1 MLAEGREMKKVLVV
15 DDSDVWRSYLKNLLE
30 LNGYSVEVA
39 RDGLDGLNKFFSF
52 LPDVVIVDHVMPK
65 LNGIHFTRFIRSFNV
80 FKRIGIL
87 MLTGADET
95 VSPFWAKKSGVNAFV
110 KKTAPQEDIE
120 RAILAF
126 VAQPYAI
133 EWTREIYKIHIE
145 PYGELVDILDESL
158 KKATLMDE
166 ILSYASYIF
175 DEFTV
180 FRKIYE
186 LFLELLEFEAVYFVV
201 ASLSRM
207 RIYGFGKGE
216 LAAPEEVKR
225 VLEMSSDLSIYSPV
239 EEHFQGSRK
248 MSENFVLE
256 EIFSWYDELL
266 GFVLFENP
274 KFVEVTQK
282 TLLYINDALGNL
294 FMLVN
299 DYYNLNKGLECDGI
313 TGTYTMTFFR
323 TKLASSIDFAVRNDL
338 PVTLVKTRIVNLR
351 EFVKRYGGTLA
362 NEFLKKL
369 SEILQEF
376 SQELVGRIKVD
387 EFCNI
392 LIGAKS
398 KRSQKTVD
406 DIKNRISSLAEKD
419 ERFADVRI
427 EFSLIEWNGESL
439 GEMIEKIYSKGDM
452 EL

>member
-1 MLAEGREMKKVLVV
+1 MKKVLVV
-15 DDSDVWRSYLKNLLE
+15 DDSDVWRTYLKNLLE
-30 LNGYSVEVA
+30 LNGCSVEVA

-65 LNGIHFTRFIRSFNV
+65 LNGIHFARFIRSFNV
-80 FKRIGIL
+80 FKRVGIL

-95 VSPFWAKKSGVNAFV
+95 VNPFWAKKSGVNVFV

-120 RAILAF
+120 KAILSF
-126 VAQPYAI
+126 ISQPYAI

-158 KKATLMDE
+158 KKATLTDE

-186 LFLELLEFEAVYFVV
+186 LFLELLEFEAVYFAV

-207 RIYGFGKGE
+207 RIYGFGKSE
-216 LAAPEEVKR
+216 LAAPEEVR
-225 VLEMSSDLSIYSPV
+225 RALEMSSDLSIYSSV

-248 MSENFVLE
+248 LSESFVLE
-256 EIFSWYDELL
+256 EIFSSNDELL

-274 KFVEVTQK
+274 KIVEATQK
-282 TLLYINDALGNL
+282 TLLYVNDALGNL
-294 FMLVN
+294 FLLMN
-299 DYYNLNKGLECDGI
+299 DYYNLNKGLECDTI
-313 TGTYTMTFFR
+313 TGAYNMTFFR
-323 TKLASSIDFAVRNDL
+323 TKLASSIDFAIRNAL
-338 PVTLVKTRIVNLR
+338 PISVVKTKIVNLR
-351 EFVKRYGGTLA
+351 EFVNRCGGNLA
-362 NEFLKKL
+362 NEFLKKVG
-369 SEILQEF
+369 EILQET

-392 LIGAKS
+392 LIGAKYE
-398 KRSQKTVD
+398 RAQQIAE
-406 DIKNRISSLAEKD
+406 DIKNKIKSIMEKD
-419 ERFADVRI
+419 DRLCWVKL
-427 EFSLIEWNGESL
+427 EFHIIEWNGEPL
-439 GEMIEKIYSKGDM
+439 GEMIEKIYSKGDAQ
-452 EL
+452 L